1 MLSTTPVKPISNFD
15 AEAPHASSLSQNCCC
30 SGFAVATPVGV
41 QKVVPSSQLIR
52 FGGLPCESRG
62 SQVVP
67 PDAVQTGAIVTPN
80 AVRKHRMP
88 LRTRGGSDASTQSSR
103 QQSSSSAFTSLHL
116 GCSEVPVAN
125 TFGCAGG
132 HPFNATAL
140 PILLSAAI
148 APQC

>member
-1 MLSTTPVKPISNFD
+1 MLRRDSSACDPCVFHSPTKTNFD
-15 AEAPHASSLSQNCCC
+15 AEAPHASSLSRNFCC

-88 LRTRGGSDASTQSSR
+88 LRKQGSTECLYPVFSPTVFIAARVFVLHR
-103 QQSSSSAFTSLHL
+103 QMAVQ
-116 GCSEVPVAN
+116 
-125 TFGCAGG
+125 
-132 HPFNATAL
+132 TAI
-140 PILLSAAI
+140 PSM
-148 APQC
+148 Q

>member
-1 MLSTTPVKPISNFD
+1 M
-15 AEAPHASSLSQNCCC
+15 
-30 SGFAVATPVGV
+30 GV

-67 PDAVQTGAIVTPN
+67 PDAAQTGAVVTPN

-103 QQSSSSAFTSLHL
+103 QQPSALLPVHL
-116 GCSEVPVAN
+116 LQAERRRVHS
-125 TFGCAGG
+125 
-132 HPFNATAL
+132 TAQ
-140 PILLSAAI
+140 A
-148 APQC
+148 